1 MPYLIKDFSID
12 ELKDYFKTNGESH
25 YRAVQL
31 FQDLYIRKIDN
42 FDECSTIPK
51 SLRIKLS
58 QNFVVNSLKIVK
70 QRVSKDG
77 TIKFLY
83 ELVDKLKIE
92 SVILDSHNEDSKT
105 LCISSQVGCPL
116 DCLFCATG
124 KLGFKR
130 NLSTAEIVD
139 QYLLLQK
146 EQAFKI
152 SNIVFMGMG
161 EPLLNLDNVIKAI
174 KNITFLSQETISIR
188 KITISTIGIPEKIKN
203 LADSGLKLKLALSLH
218 STNEPKRKTIIPS
231 SKNWSLKSIMDALD
245 YYYKKTKIPITFEY
259 ILFENFNDSLDD
271 INQIAKLSKRFPSKV
286 NLIEYHNINFI
297 KSDHNLDIILK
308 PTSSSKIIWFSKE
321 LRDRG
326 VDTFIRK
333 SSGKDI
339 EAACGQL
346 ALVYSRK

>member
-1 MPYLIKDFSID
+1 MPYLIKDFSIN
-12 ELKDYFKTNGESH
+12 ELKEYFKTNNESH

-31 FQDLYIRKIDN
+31 FQDLYIRKIN
-42 FDECSTIPK
+42 SFDECSTIPK
-51 SLRIKLS
+51 SLRTKLS
-58 QNFVVNSLKIVK
+58 QDFLVNALKIIDK
-70 QRVSKDG
+70 RISKDG
-77 TIKFLY
+77 TIKFLC
-83 ELVDKLKIE
+83 ELIDKSKIE
-92 SVILDSHNEDSKT
+92 SVILDSHNEDTKT

-116 DCLFCATG
+116 DCSFCATG
-124 KLGFKR
+124 KLGYKR
-130 NLSTAEIVD
+130 NLTTAEIVD
-139 QYLLLQK
+139 QYLLLEK
-146 EQAFKI
+146 EQAVKI

-203 LADSGLKLKLALSLH
+203 LADTGLKLKLALSLH
-218 STNEPKRKTIIPS
+218 STNDTKRKTIIPS
-231 SKNWSLKSIMDALD
+231 SKNWSLGSTIEALD

-259 ILFENFNDSLDD
+259 ILFENFNDSIED
-271 INQIAKLSKRFPSKV
+271 INQISKLSKRFPSKV
-286 NLIEYHNINFI
+286 NLIEYHNINFAR
-297 KSDHNLDIILK
+297 SENNLNTILK

-333 SSGKDI
+333 SGGKDI

-346 ALVYSRK
+346 ALVYSKK